1 MEETTMRILL
11 TAVAALILTGS
22 AAATVKLIP
31 PIKIKDKPAVAKIEK
46 PKVTRPGVHSLPLVG

>member
-1 MEETTMRILL
+1 MRILL

-22 AAATVKLIP
+22 AAAQTVKLIP